1 MVHPLM
7 RAGNTTFHH
16 AAQSLTPDRDKPR
29 LNSSERCTMGRPTGR
44 VSEEPDGIELR
55 DELLNQSPASSAA
68 ALHKGLQRQG
78 KAGVDANG
86 GQLTRP
92 RSICRRIFLR
102 KIDPDIFIRRE
113 LLEGRVHDRAE
124 MEAAELA
131 GKRSQ

>member
-1 MVHPLM
+1 
-7 RAGNTTFHH
+7 
-16 AAQSLTPDRDKPR
+16 
-29 LNSSERCTMGRPTGR
+29 MGRPTGR

-86 GQLTRP
+86 GRLMRSRP
-92 RSICRRIFLR
+92 SCRFIFLR
-102 KIDPDIFIRRE
+102 KIDPHVLVRRE
-113 LLEGRVHDRAE
+113 LLKGRVHDRAE